1 MDAFPKIGEIL
12 VDAGLID
19 KPQLRIALGEQQR
32 WGGRLGSTLVKLGFV
47 EERDL
52 VRALASQLALP
63 IAKLEGKKI
72 EDSVLAVVPADF
84 AETNMC
90 LPLFLKEDD
99 GTRTLFLGMEDPC
112 DLRTLD
118 DLSFRTG
125 MIVKP
130 VMVGPSELAEAI
142 DRCYCLGS
150 TRPRVQPDAPAYARP
165 IEIPLSEPILSDTSE
180 LEGGSATPTPAPAE
194 AISTLAPSP
203 ESRAESWELESDPST
218 ETVLSALTQLLVE
231 KGLIELQE
239 LLDKVRQGKLE
250 SSD

>member
-1 MDAFPKIGEIL
+1 MDALPKIGEIL

-72 EDSVLAVVPADF
+72 KDSVLAVVPADF

-142 DRCYCLGS
+142 DRFYCLGS
-150 TRPRVQPDAPAYARP
+150 IRPQVEPDRPVYTRP
-165 IEIPLSEPILSDTSE
+165 IEIPLGEDILSDASG
-180 LEGGSATPTPAPAE
+180 LDCGFATATPAPAE
-194 AISTLAPSP
+194 AMTLANALSP
-203 ESRAESWELESDPST
+203 
-218 ETVLSALTQLLVE
+218 
-231 KGLIELQE
+231 
-239 LLDKVRQGKLE
+239 
-250 SSD
+250 